1 MKMNNTNNA
10 VNGINEALT
19 IGTPVVGNYMGEYA
33 FRGVIKSYHFACTRI
48 SYVIALDEP
57 AVMFGMMR
65 SEVSISAGYSDSKC
79 ELEAA

>member
-1 MKMNNTNNA
+1 MKMNNT

-19 IGTPVVGNYMGEYA
+19 IGTPVIGNYMGDYG
-33 FRGVIKSYHFACTRI
+33 FRGVVKSYRFCDARI
-48 SYVIALDEP
+48 SYVITLDKP